1 MIPVAL
7 TKEQYIIFIKNM
19 MFQPLDG
26 GKMIDQNITRL
37 EYQDKE
43 IILIATAHVS
53 KESAALVKT
62 VIEAEQPDSVCI
74 ELDEARYQNM
84 QNPKAWENTDLVKII
99 KTKKVGFLAANLL
112 LSSYQKQIAK
122 KLNVQVGGEMKQG
135 IESARELGANLV
147 LADRDIQTTFLRI
160 WRSLS
165 FWEKAKL
172 LTSLLFSFDE
182 DTDISD
188 HDLQEML
195 KEDMLESVLSDMRGQ
210 FPKIGAIL
218 VSERDQYLAAK
229 IKDAPGQKIVAVL
242 GGAHVPGVK
251 EEIYKNQDI
260 ENISIVPPKS
270 RWSGMAGWIIPAAL
284 ILLLAYA
291 FAGGVQAG
299 LQQLSVWV
307 LWTSI
312 LAAAFTALSLA
323 HPLSILTSFVAA
335 PFTTLN
341 PLLACGWFTGLVEA
355 IIKKP
360 TVSDLQNVSQDIFS
374 VKGFYKNRLLRTLL
388 VIFMANLGAS
398 LGTFIA
404 GADIIRSLL

>member
-1 MIPVAL
+1 
-7 TKEQYIIFIKNM
+7 
-19 MFQPLDG
+19 
-26 GKMIDQNITRL
+26 
-37 EYQDKE
+37 
-43 IILIATAHVS
+43 
-53 KESAALVKT
+53 
-62 VIEAEQPDSVCI
+62 
-74 ELDEARYQNM
+74 
-84 QNPKAWENTDLVKII
+84 
-99 KTKKVGFLAANLL
+99 
-112 LSSYQKQIAK
+112 
-122 KLNVQVGGEMKQG
+122 QVGGEMKQG

-165 FWEKAKL
+165 FWEKSKL
-172 LTSLLFSFDE
+172 LTGLLFSFDDDE
-182 DTDISD
+182 IDDISD
-188 HDLQEML
+188 QALQEML
-195 KEDMLESVLSDMRGQ
+195 KEDMLGSVLSDMRDQ
-210 FPKIGAIL
+210 FPKIGQIL

-229 IKDAPGQKIVAVL
+229 IKDAPGHKVVAVL

-251 EEIYKNQDI
+251 EEIYKTQDI

-307 LWTSI
+307 LWTSV
-312 LAAAFTALSLA
+312 LAAVFTALSLA

-335 PFTTLN
+335 PFTTLH

-355 IIKKP
+355 VIKKP
-360 TVSDLQNVSQDIFS
+360 TVADVQNVSQDIFS
-374 VKGFYKNRLLRTLL
+374 IRGFYRNRLLRTLL

-404 GADIIRSLL
+404 GADIIRQMVR

>member
-1 MIPVAL
+1 
-7 TKEQYIIFIKNM
+7 
-19 MFQPLDG
+19 
-26 GKMIDQNITRL
+26 
-37 EYQDKE
+37 
-43 IILIATAHVS
+43 
-53 KESAALVKT
+53 
-62 VIEAEQPDSVCI
+62 
-74 ELDEARYQNM
+74 
-84 QNPKAWENTDLVKII
+84 
-99 KTKKVGFLAANLL
+99 
-112 LSSYQKQIAK
+112 
-122 KLNVQVGGEMKQG
+122 MKQG